1 MATALALLL
10 FLSLVDDFVV
20 VVVVVVVVNIISFRY
35 GSLDV
40 AAIKLCRPM
49 NVTQIVS

>member
-1 MATALALLL
+1 MATALVLLL
-10 FLSLVDDFVV
+10 FLSLVDDF